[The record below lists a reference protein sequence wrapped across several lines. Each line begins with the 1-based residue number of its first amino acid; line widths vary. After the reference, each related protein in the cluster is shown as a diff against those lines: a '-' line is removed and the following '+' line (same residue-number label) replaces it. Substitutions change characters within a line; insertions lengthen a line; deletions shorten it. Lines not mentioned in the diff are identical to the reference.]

1 MIWTMVTGNISF
13 NKIYRSVTAQLP
25 TRGAHHRRPV
35 LVIINAT
42 TDPIGVLGP
51 PLINAGLTLISCDP
65 TAEEIPSDPD
75 DYAAVVVMGSN
86 VNPDDDD
93 KHEWLRTERS
103 LLRACVDR
111 GTPTIAI
118 CLGAQLLAQALG
130 SSARRMPQARIGWI
144 EQTTTH
150 NVATDPLRSA
160 WPRSLRA
167 LEWHSYSFNL
177 PPAATLLAGTTK
189 AVQAFRAGPCAWG
202 FQYHLEADAQLAKHW
217 LRVYRDDIGSSIDVR
232 EVTDVGRRTGA
243 DRAEHGIAL
252 GHAFAGVV
260 VARERQGAQ

>member
-1 MIWTMVTGNISF
+1 
-13 NKIYRSVTAQLP
+13 
-25 TRGAHHRRPV
+25 
-35 LVIINAT
+35 
-42 TDPIGVLGP
+42 
-51 PLINAGLTLISCDP
+51 
-65 TAEEIPSDPD
+65 
-75 DYAAVVVMGSN
+75 MGSN

-118 CLGAQLLAQALG
+118 CLGAQLLAQALR
-130 SSARRMPQARIGWI
+130 SSARRMPRARIGWI

-150 NVATDPLRSA
+150 NVASDPLRSA
-160 WPRSLRA
+160 WPTSLRA
-167 LEWHSYSFNL
+167 LEWHSYSFDL

-202 FQYHLEADAQLAKHW
+202 FQYHLEADAQLATQW
-217 LRVYRDDIGSSIDVR
+217 LRVYRDDLGSSIDVR

-260 VARERQGAQ
+260 VARKAGRAMTFQYATLDRGRLRGLIARERASFSARNPRSSTIVNHFKAVLIDGVPWRG